1 MKTDPTD
8 NGGLFVGRRPGT
20 RPVKYRAL
28 PEQAGEKRRSADA
41 WLAAAI
47 VVAMVFINLCFWGP
61 LPVAWLWIASQVQ
74 YLTDS
79 ISAALAVGFSGLMAS
94 LMLGLVLLKK
104 LDGMWILVRRAA
116 GHDQRSGV
124 LVRIFVVTCGVGTV
138 LFTAWLLLYA
148 GLGPT
153 LAPSS

>member
-20 RPVKYRAL
+20 RPIKYRTL
-28 PEQAGEKRRSADA
+28 PEQAGAKRRSVDA

-47 VVAMVFINLCFWGP
+47 IVVMVLVNLSFWGP
-61 LPVAWLWIASQVQ
+61 LPIAWLWIASQVQ

-79 ISAALAVGFSGLMAS
+79 IGTALAVAFPGLTAS

-116 GHDQRSGV
+116 GYDQRTGV
-124 LVRIFVVTCGVGTV
+124 LVRIFVVTCGIGTV
-138 LFTAWLLLYA
+138 LFTAWLVLFA